1 MNRIVIGGT
10 SMRLAVSAVI
20 LLLIAA
26 ALFGENLA
34 VLAQSANSYPWC
46 AIYYKEGGGTP
57 RCYFDTREQCTASI
71 SGIGGLCVQNLQY
84 SPRGQPSTSRRK
96 RQPAVGA

>member
-1 MNRIVIGGT
+1 
-10 SMRLAVSAVI
+10 MRLPVSAVR

-34 VLAQSANSYPWC
+34 ASAQSANSYPWC
-46 AIYYKEGGGTP
+46 AIYYKDGGGTP
-57 RCYFDTREQCTASI
+57 RCNFATREQCMASI

-84 SPRGQPSTSRRK
+84 SPRTQPSTRRP
-96 RQPAVGA
+96 RS

>member
-1 MNRIVIGGT
+1 
-10 SMRLAVSAVI
+10 MRLAVSAVI
-20 LLLIAA
+20 LPLIAA
-26 ALFGENLA
+26 ALFGENLG

-57 RCYFDTREQCTASI
+57 RCYFDTREQCMETI

-84 SPRGQPSTSRRK
+84 SPREQPRPSRPK
-96 RQPAVGA
+96 R